1 MSAAAGAALE
11 VVGGTPLRGRIRPP
25 GDKSVSHRALILGAL
40 AAGTTEVTGL
50 SSGDDVART
59 GAALRS
65 LGAAIEVGPAPGQAR
80 VHGRGRAALHP
91 PPGPLDVG
99 NSGTSL
105 RLLAGVCAPLPWATT
120 FTGDESLRSRP
131 TRVGPPLRAMGAT
144 VTGVGDDDRPPL
156 VVEGGPLEGVDYDL
170 PVPSAQVKG
179 AVLLAGVAAE
189 GDTVVRERVLTR
201 AHTEELLAAFGAD
214 VEVRDGGLTTRVRRS
229 QLAAVPVRV
238 PGDPS
243 QSAFWVVAACITPGS
258 DVVVEDVY
266 VGQARAGF
274 LAVLQRMGADV
285 EVDAHPGG
293 TADIRARFGPLRGTE
308 VGGDE
313 VAGLID
319 EIPVLAV
326 AAAVA
331 DGPTTFSGA
340 AELRVKESDRVATVV
355 SELAALGA
363 VVEARPDGLVVAGG
377 ARLGGGTV
385 RAHGDHRIAMAMAVA
400 GLAGTGTVRVEG
412 WGAVATSYPGFDD
425 DLGRLCR

>member
-1 MSAAAGAALE
+1 MTAAGAVLE
-11 VVGGTPLRGRIRPP
+11 VAGGTPLRGRVRPP

-40 AAGTTEVTGL
+40 AHGTTEVTGL
-50 SSGDDVART
+50 SPGDDVART
-59 GAALRS
+59 ATALRA
-65 LGAAIEVGPAPGQAR
+65 LGAAIEDGPAPAQVR
-80 VHGRGRAALHP
+80 VHAAGREALHP
-91 PPGPLDVG
+91 ATGPLDVG

-120 FTGDESLRSRP
+120 FTGDESLRGRP
-131 TRVGPPLRAMGAT
+131 SRVGPPLRAMGAA
-144 VTGVGDDDRPPL
+144 VTGTGDDDRPPL
-156 VVEGGPLEGVDYDL
+156 VVVGGPLKGIDYDL

-189 GDTVVRERVLTR
+189 GETVVRERVLTR
-201 AHTEELLAAFGAD
+201 AHTEEMLAAFGAD
-214 VEVRDGGLTTRVRRS
+214 VEVGDGGLTTRVRRS
-229 QLAAVPVRV
+229 TLSSVPVRV

-258 DVVVEDVY
+258 DVVVEGVY
-266 VGQARAGF
+266 VGQARAAF
-274 LAVLQRMGADV
+274 LAVLQRMGADLD
-285 EVDAHPGG
+285 VDARPGG
-293 TADIRARFGPLRGTE
+293 TADIRARFGPLRGTG

-331 DGPTTFSGA
+331 EGATTFSGA

-355 SELAALGA
+355 SELGALGA
-363 VVEARPDGLVVAGG
+363 VVEPRPDGLVVAGG
-377 ARLGGGTV
+377 ARLGGGRV

-400 GLAGTGTVRVEG
+400 GLAGTGTVRIEG
-412 WGAVATSYPGFDD
+412 WDAVATSYPGFED